1 MARVNL
7 LVDFR
12 TRWADVQKGG
22 HSLAKWQ
29 VLFTDDPRA
38 RHHRR
43 SVVKTCGASNFDK
56 LLELVSDV
64 IQSAPGGTELAPIF
78 AFGDS
83 TRAALRSHQDFAEK
97 PFENFLL
104 GCMPGLS

>member
-1 MARVNL
+1 MSRKAGIPSRSG
-7 LVDFR
+7 
-12 TRWADVQKGG
+12 KCS
-22 HSLAKWQ
+22 SL
-29 VLFTDDPRA
+29 TTHA
-38 RHHRR
+38 RHYRR
-43 SVVKTCGASNFDK
+43 SVVETCGASNFDK